1 MDESHLYHAV
11 ADNDPAKLHKLLT
24 QGGDVDVFFED
35 TMNVSSKSLLHV
47 CCGKG
52 HIECLK

>member
-1 MDESHLYHAV
+1 MDDSDLYHAV
-11 ADNDPAKLHKLLT
+11 ADNDPARLHTLLA

-35 TMNVSSKSLLHV
+35 TMNISSKSLLHV